1 MQTTEQTTISRLWN
15 VTYSKAWGTNFLL
28 FFSFMLMTPLFPV
41 YLSSTFGAGK
51 DTIGLVLA
59 GYSVM
64 AILSRFVSGYLVD
77 SLPRVQV
84 LVWSFVLFTLC
95 TGSYLVA
102 GNLLIFA
109 LVRTLHGVPFGS
121 VTVANST
128 VAVDALPFSR
138 RAEGIGYYGLSNN
151 LATAIAPAA
160 GLYLYGL
167 WADFDL
173 LMWGA
178 FFTAALGCAVTAS
191 MRLPRRPRPLPRRSF
206 RVGEMMLWSGW
217 SPALFVVSAAV
228 AYGIVSTYIALYS
241 VEVLNLPHGAGA
253 FFFIFS
259 VGLILSRLVGS
270 RTLRQG
276 KILQNGTIGVL
287 LSAVGYVL
295 FALVP
300 AVWSFYV
307 SALVIGLGNGH
318 IFPAMQNIFM
328 GICTKAQR
336 GTANSTFLVSW
347 DIGMGIGTLL
357 GGVVADAAGFSAA
370 FLLAAVICVAGTLF
384 FLLHTRADYLRRR
397 LS

>member
-1 MQTTEQTTISRLWN
+1 
-15 VTYSKAWGTNFLL
+15 
-28 FFSFMLMTPLFPV
+28 
-41 YLSSTFGAGK
+41 
-51 DTIGLVLA
+51 
-59 GYSVM
+59 
-64 AILSRFVSGYLVD
+64 
-77 SLPRVQV
+77 
-84 LVWSFVLFTLC
+84 
-95 TGSYLVA
+95 
-102 GNLLIFA
+102 
-109 LVRTLHGVPFGS
+109 
-121 VTVANST
+121 
-128 VAVDALPFSR
+128 
-138 RAEGIGYYGLSNN
+138 
-151 LATAIAPAA
+151 
-160 GLYLYGL
+160 
-167 WADFDL
+167 
-173 LMWGA
+173 
-178 FFTAALGCAVTAS
+178 
-191 MRLPRRPRPLPRRSF
+191 
-206 RVGEMMLWSGW
+206 MMLWSGW

-384 FLLHTRADYLRRR
+384 FLLHSRADYLLRR